1 VVTEKR
7 FFFFSPTRPFAEI
20 DIVETF
26 ILSHTM
32 FMSTEKVI
40 EESLARFRTVGP
52 QEASN
57 KEKVM

>member
-1 VVTEKR
+1 
-7 FFFFSPTRPFAEI
+7 
-20 DIVETF
+20 
-26 ILSHTM
+26 M